1 MKMMQMSN
9 TNNNLHTA
17 KRLHNSRNYAE
28 AEEIYRALFLEDKDS
43 FERNDKVFFI
53 QSINEKYIKGNFPL
67 SILEEQA
74 DFVKENFS
82 QEDCAGRNFQDPYAL
97 IFINIAKRHYKN
109 SNYLKAITTIWN
121 VKPELL
127 SSYNP
132 RNKRNGY
139 NYSLKERW
147 YFVVIDSLIGLK
159 KYDAAIDYVNESMVL
174 LPSSKTE
181 AKLWIMYKLAKIH
194 YDQGNYEDSL
204 KILDEIAKVKKENFV
219 YGFIASNYFAI
230 NDYDNALKYAVEA
243 VLANRAVQNNLSNYM
258 LLGDILGKE
267 GYEEESI
274 KHYYLVYTFR
284 KADNRVIPNDLSQI
298 IERENLDLNN
308 TNFKKILK
316 ELRPFWKELKFASME
331 RYDGKIVRVFNDK
344 RMGFIKCDSF
354 PDNLIFNFND
364 FKEEEYFIVEDI
376 NVSFYA
382 IDSYDKKRK
391 RESKRAIEIEVE
403 FNKEYS

>member
-1 MKMMQMSN
+1 M
-9 TNNNLHTA
+9 
-17 KRLHNSRNYAE
+17 
-28 AEEIYRALFLEDKDS
+28 YRALFNENKDA
-43 FERNDKVFFI
+43 FERDDRVFFL
-53 QSINEKYIKGNFPL
+53 QSINEKYFKGNYPL
-67 SILEEQA
+67 FCLEEQA
-74 DFVKENFS
+74 NFVKDNFI
-82 QEDCAGRNFQDPYAL
+82 QEDCSNRNFQDPYAE
-97 IFINIAKRHYKN
+97 IFISIAKKYKGN
-109 SNYLKAITTIWN
+109 QSFLKALTSIWN
-121 VKPELL
+121 INPGLL
-127 SSYNP
+127 STYNP
-132 RNKRNGY
+132 PNKRNGY

-147 YFVVIDSLIGLK
+147 YFIMIDALIGLE
-159 KYDAAIDYVNESMVL
+159 KYEDAISYINEAMVL

-194 YDQGNYEDSL
+194 YNQENYEDSL
-204 KILDEIAKVKKENFV
+204 KILNDIINVKKENYV
-219 YGFIASNYFAI
+219 YGFIARNYYAL
-230 NDYDNALKYAVEA
+230 NDYENALKYVIDA
-243 VLANRAVQNNLSNYM
+243 VLANRSVQNNLSNYM
-258 LLGDILGKE
+258 LLGDILDKE

-274 KHYYLVYTFR
+274 KHYYLVYTFK
-284 KADNRVIPNDLSQI
+284 KADNRRIPDDLLKI

-308 TNFKKILK
+308 KNFKKILK
-316 ELRPFWKELKFASME
+316 ELRPFWNELKFASME
-331 RYDGKIVRVFNDK
+331 RYYGKIVRVFNDK

>member
-1 MKMMQMSN
+1 MKN
-9 TNNNLHTA
+9 
-17 KRLHNSRNYAE
+17 
-28 AEEIYRALFLEDKDS
+28 
-43 FERNDKVFFI
+43 
-53 QSINEKYIKGNFPL
+53 
-67 SILEEQA
+67 
-74 DFVKENFS
+74 
-82 QEDCAGRNFQDPYAL
+82 
-97 IFINIAKRHYKN
+97 
-109 SNYLKAITTIWN
+109 
-121 VKPELL
+121 
-127 SSYNP
+127 
-132 RNKRNGY
+132 
-139 NYSLKERW
+139 
-147 YFVVIDSLIGLK
+147 
-159 KYDAAIDYVNESMVL
+159 
-174 LPSSKTE
+174 
-181 AKLWIMYKLAKIH
+181 
-194 YDQGNYEDSL
+194 
-204 KILDEIAKVKKENFV
+204 
-219 YGFIASNYFAI
+219 
-230 NDYDNALKYAVEA
+230 
-243 VLANRAVQNNLSNYM
+243 
-258 LLGDILGKE
+258 
-267 GYEEESI
+267 
-274 KHYYLVYTFR
+274 YYLVYTFR